1 MSESDQFLREV
12 SEEFKKEQRLKLW
25 KLVAPYVIGVAAF
38 VILATSG
45 TVGWQSYREAR
56 DRAWG
61 ERYSIAMQL
70 VAEGNTSLAAEQFAQ
85 LAAEATPGSG
95 YATLAM
101 MQEAALLADG
111 RQADAASDLY
121 LQSLDKA
128 DDPSLRDLATLLQ
141 AMIELDTADPAEL
154 RSILEPLA
162 VENSPWRFSARE
174 FLAYLAGREG
184 NHALQI
190 EIFEQLVDDSL
201 TPQGIYVRAQD
212 MLSLL
217 VVNKAQ

>member
-45 TVGWQSYREAR
+45 AVGWQSYREAR

-61 ERYSIAMQL
+61 ERYAIAMQL
-70 VAEGNTSLAAEQFAQ
+70 AAEGNTRLAAEQFSQ

-101 MQEAALLADG
+101 MQEAALLADDQ
-111 RQADAASDLY
+111 QADAASGLY
-121 LQSLDKA
+121 LQSLDET
-128 DDPSLRDLATLLQ
+128 DDSSLRDLATLLR
-141 AMIELDTADPAEL
+141 AMVELDTADPDEL
-154 RSILEPLA
+154 RAILEPLA
-162 VENSPWRFSARE
+162 AENSPWRFSARE

-184 NHALQI
+184 NRTLQI
-190 EIFEQLVDDSL
+190 EIFEQLIDDSL
-201 TPQGIYVRAQD
+201 TPQGIYARAQD

-217 VVNKAQ
+217 GVHQAE